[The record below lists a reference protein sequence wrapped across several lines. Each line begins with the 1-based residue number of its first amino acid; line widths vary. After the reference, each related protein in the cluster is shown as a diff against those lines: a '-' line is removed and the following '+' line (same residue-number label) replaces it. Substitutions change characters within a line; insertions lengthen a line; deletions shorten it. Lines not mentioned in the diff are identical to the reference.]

1 VKAPVATQTERISVR
16 LMTYTHNYELPLN
29 AADRPGGDF

>member
-1 VKAPVATQTERISVR
+1 
-16 LMTYTHNYELPLN
+16 MTYTHNYELPLN